1 MITRQLLN
9 RLRKVEQRIF
19 PKRDESMVTLEEAC
33 RVIWQH
39 DKEKFRKMTID
50 ECSGLRYFIPQF
62 EREDL
67 LEKR

>member
-1 MITRQLLN
+1 M
-9 RLRKVEQRIF
+9 F

-33 RVIWQH
+33 RAIWQH
-39 DKEKFRKMTID
+39 DKERFRKIATG

-67 LEKR
+67 LENQLR

>member
-19 PKRDESMVTLEEAC
+19 PKRDESMVTLEEVC